1 MDFES
6 NCGDA
11 NDELQMFENTPKTR
25 STVVTSASVGCGT
38 SDRTKSV
45 GASGKRISSD
55 VGKEIVAKKVQDN
68 TYEVWNH
75 YEKIDLIDVLEK
87 CKCKGYGRFY
97 TCNSDNRTCDA
108 PNLGGHF
115 FFLFNNDPR
124 TVSLN
129 SDPNS
134 AL

>member
-25 STVVTSASVGCGT
+25 SIVVTSAFGCCGT

-55 VGKEIVAKKVQDN
+55 VGKEIVAKKVRDN

-75 YEKIDLIDVLEK
+75 YEKIDLIDGLEK

-115 FFLFNNDPR
+115 FFFFEQ
-124 TVSLN
+124 
-129 SDPNS
+129 
-134 AL
+134 